1 MISAKEIL
9 IMAEKVVITAALAG
23 GGAVK
28 KENSPNVPY
37 TAKEFVDEAIRC
49 RDAGAAVVHIHPRNP
64 ETGAASFELKYIAP
78 IIEGIRE
85 KTDLLVNFTTG
96 GLTFSTE
103 ERGRT
108 VRDFDPDMASLNPG
122 TMNFCFYNYKKEEFS
137 RDETYLN
144 PFSQTMEYARIMQQK
159 KIKPE
164 LECFDVGHISNTLW
178 LFRKDLVNKP
188 AHYSFVFGVLGGI
201 DFSLEN
207 LLCMRRNIPAGSTW
221 QPIGVGPACFP
232 AAMASVLEGG
242 HIRVGLEDN
251 IYIDFARREKAKGSW
266 DQVEKA
272 VKIARLV
279 DREPATPAEAKT
291 ILNLPK
297 RD

>member
-1 MISAKEIL
+1 
-9 IMAEKVVITAALAG
+9 MAEKVLITAALAG

-28 KENSPNVPY
+28 KENNPNVPY
-37 TAKEFVDEAIRC
+37 TAKEFVEEAIRC

-64 ETGAASFELKYIAP
+64 ETGAATFEVKYIAP

-85 KTDLLVNFTTG
+85 KTDLLVNLTTG

-122 TMNFCFYNYKKEEFS
+122 TMNFCFYDYKKEEFS
-137 RDETYLN
+137 LDRTYLN
-144 PFSQTMEYARIMQQK
+144 PFSQTMEYAKIMQQK

-164 LECFDVGHISNTLW
+164 LECFDVGHINNTLW
-178 LFRKDLVNKP
+178 LFRKGLVDKP
-188 AHYSFVFGVLGGI
+188 AHYSFVLGVIGGI
-201 DFSLEN
+201 DFSLDN
-207 LLCMRRNIPAGSTW
+207 LLCMKKNVPAGSTW
-221 QPIGVGPACFP
+221 QPIGIGAHCFP
-232 AAMASVLEGG
+232 AAMAAALEGG

-279 DREPATPAEAKT
+279 NREPATPAEART